1 MSRRASDKSPCPFW
15 GHATESSCGHSS
27 QERQIITHA
36 VSELINA
43 EHLLKLSILRHREMN
58 EEAESDDGEGPGM

>member
-15 GHATESSCGHSS
+15 GHATAPVWAFP
-27 QERQIITHA
+27 QEKQIITHA

>member
-1 MSRRASDKSPCPFW
+1 MLLTYPPAFFGAKPFPK
-15 GHATESSCGHSS
+15 EK
-27 QERQIITHA
+27 QIITHA

>member
-1 MSRRASDKSPCPFW
+1 MLVTYPPDYFGAMLQLPKKANRHPCC
-15 GHATESSCGHSS
+15 EC
-27 QERQIITHA
+27 
-36 VSELINA
+36 ELFNA